1 MEENL
6 FTVEEKPVLVVDD
19 LSSARMVLSDMLK
32 DLGFRTCL
40 EAKNGQEAL
49 KILSDNEVQLVF
61 CDFLMAG
68 MNGMDF
74 LRELKSIAPEK
85 IPPIIFVSSIG
96 DVESVEQ
103 ALKLGARDYLV
114 KPLSFGKLRRKV
126 AGILGTVS
134 ANCTA

>member
-1 MEENL
+1 MEGNSISL
-6 FTVEEKPVLVVDD
+6 TDKPVLVVDD

-32 DLGFRTCL
+32 DIGFRTCL
-40 EAKNGQEAL
+40 EAKNGHEAL
-49 KILSDNEVQLVF
+49 KILTDHQVQLVF
-61 CDFLMAG
+61 CDFLMSG

-74 LRELKSIAPEK
+74 LRELKSHAPDN

-126 AGILGTVS
+126 AGILGG
-134 ANCTA
+134 A